1 MIDEGETETKEREK
15 MSEKPNK
22 GLIAGTLAA
31 LGAVGRR
38 NAVTRTVVARALGM
52 ASRDGQRIVSKLLEA
67 ERSEGVICSCGRG
80 IFIPADSAEGDRE
93 VAAYIAEVSRKGA
106 GSFKSIRGAK
116 KYLAQREREKSG
128 QMDLSEVA
136 KGTGSEEAER
146 D

>member
-1 MIDEGETETKEREK
+1 
-15 MSEKPNK
+15 MSKQQNE
-22 GLIAGTLAA
+22 GLIAATLKAI
-31 LGAVGRR
+31 GAVGRCNSAPR
-38 NAVTRTVVARALGM
+38 LIVARSLGM
-52 ASRDGQRIVSKLLEA
+52 DGRDGERAISKLLEI
-67 ERSEGVICSCGRG
+67 ERKDSVICSCGRG
-80 IFIPADSAEGDRE
+80 LFLPEDSAEGDRE

-116 KYLAQREREKSG
+116 KYLAQRERERSG

>member
-1 MIDEGETETKEREK
+1 
-15 MSEKPNK
+15 MSEKTNE

-38 NAVTRTVVARALGM
+38 NAVTRTVVARVLGM
-52 ASRDGQRIVSKLLEA
+52 GSRDGQRTVSKLLED

-80 IFIPADSAEGDRE
+80 LFIPADSAEGDME
-93 VAAYIAEVSRKGA
+93 VEAYIAEVSRKGA

-116 KYLAQREREKSG
+116 KYLAQRKREKSG
-128 QMDLSEVA
+128 QVDLYEVT
-136 KGTGSEEAER
+136 KGAESEEAER